1 MGPAGWVEPCILPE
15 LAQDDSGWCS
25 AAIPGDF
32 PCRLIVV
39 DGHHQDGALVLSQP
53 SPRYTSGSQP
63 PTKLPMITNQQSGT
77 TMSTRSR
84 PASTGINAPI
94 ESSGAGC
101 FSLLERQAPPLPTP
115 VRDGCSRWYTLQARE
130 RNCGVSSMTTP
141 LAGLTCLVA
150 LTLVEQL
157 PVVPGGGVAIVCFG
171 SILLKNSFRAFGAA
185 VCGVP
190 NHHPPNLRRTE
201 RVLEGR
207 LSRRC

>member
-1 MGPAGWVEPCILPE
+1 MVRSCSVSRRLVTHPGPN
-15 LAQDDSGWCS
+15 
-25 AAIPGDF
+25 
-32 PCRLIVV
+32 
-39 DGHHQDGALVLSQP
+39 
-53 SPRYTSGSQP
+53 

-101 FSLLERQAPPLPTP
+101 FSLLERQAPPSSHTGPRRMFPLVHAPSARTKLRREFNDDPVGGFDLPRCTHL
-115 VRDGCSRWYTLQARE
+115 SR
-130 RNCGVSSMTTP
+130 
-141 LAGLTCLVA
+141 
-150 LTLVEQL
+150 QL